1 MKETFYYQDLIKA
14 MEAWMDSEDQTIK
27 DAEYMKNEVDSP
39 FVKMTMEM
47 LIHDAEKHKIIQQ
60 MVIDSLTK
68 EAIHLSPNE
77 FAPLK
82 EVLNT
87 QIVEESESLMRVM
100 ATLDKKEP
108 RITRYLLS
116 YLGADEAG
124 RRELVGRLNELK
136 LSTIQIS

>member
-1 MKETFYYQDLIKA
+1 MKEIFHYQDLIKA
-14 MEAWMDSEDQTIK
+14 MEAWMNSEDQTIK
-27 DAEYMKNEVDSP
+27 DAEYMKNEADSP

-47 LIHDAEKHKIIQQ
+47 LIYDAEKHKIIQQ
-60 MVIDSLTK
+60 MVIDSLRK
-68 EAIHLSPNE
+68 EAIHLTPDE

-87 QIVEESESLMRVM
+87 HIVEESESLMRFM

-108 RITRYLLS
+108 RIAMYLLS
-116 YLGADEAG
+116 YLGADEAR

-136 LSTIQIS
+136 LATMQIS

>member
-1 MKETFYYQDLIKA
+1 MKDTFYYQDLIKA

-27 DAEYMKNEVDSP
+27 DAESMKKEADSP

-47 LIHDAEKHKIIQQ
+47 LIRDAEKHKIIQQ
-60 MVIDSLTK
+60 MAIDSLTK
-68 EAIHLSPNE
+68 EAVHLTPDE

-82 EVLNT
+82 DALNT
-87 QIVEESESLMRVM
+87 HIVEETESLMRVV

-116 YLGADEAG
+116 YLGADET
-124 RRELVGRLNELK
+124 RDRELVGKLNELT
-136 LSTIQIS
+136 LETTQIS

>member
-27 DAEYMKNEVDSP
+27 DAEYMKNEADSP

>member
-1 MKETFYYQDLIKA
+1 MKDIFYYQDLIKA
-14 MEAWMDSEDQTIK
+14 MEAWMDSEDQTIN
-27 DAEYMKNEVDSP
+27 DAEYMKKEADSP

-47 LIHDAEKHKIIQQ
+47 LIRDAEKHKIIQQ

-68 EAIHLSPNE
+68 EAVHLTPDE
-77 FAPLK
+77 YAPLK

-87 QIVEESESLMRVM
+87 HIVEETESLMRVV

-124 RRELVGRLNELK
+124 DRELVGKLNELK
-136 LSTIQIS
+136 LTTIQIS

>member
-1 MKETFYYQDLIKA
+1 MKEIFHYQDLIKA
-14 MEAWMDSEDQTIK
+14 MEAWMNSEDQTIK
-27 DAEYMKNEVDSP
+27 DAEYMKNEADSP

-47 LIHDAEKHKIIQQ
+47 LIYDAEKHKIVQQ
-60 MVIDSLTK
+60 MVIDSLRK
-68 EAIHLSPNE
+68 EAIHLTPDE

-87 QIVEESESLMRVM
+87 HIVEESESLMRFM

-108 RITRYLLS
+108 RITMYLLS
-116 YLGADEAG
+116 YLGADEAR

-136 LSTIQIS
+136 LATMQIS

>member
-27 DAEYMKNEVDSP
+27 DAEYMKNEADSP

-77 FAPLK
+77 FAPIK
-82 EVLNT
+82 GVLNT

-136 LSTIQIS
+136 LSIIQIS

>member
-1 MKETFYYQDLIKA
+1 MKEIFYYQDLIQA

-27 DAEYMKNEVDSP
+27 DAEYMKNEADSP
-39 FVKMTMEM
+39 YIKMTMEM

-68 EAIHLSPNE
+68 EAIHLTPEE

-87 QIVEESESLMRVM
+87 HMAEESESLMRVM
-100 ATLDKKEP
+100 ATLDKKEQ

-116 YLGADEAG
+116 FLGASEAG

-136 LSTIQIS
+136 LATIQLS